1 MTSGPDGVEPGITP
15 DAKDWTWVLSR
26 PCPQCGFDAAQV
38 HPTDVGGQVVQDAH
52 HWVARLREPGA
63 TVRPAPSVWS
73 PLEYGCHV
81 RDVHRIFNHRIQLM
95 LNEHEPTFPNWD
107 QDATALAENYG
118 AQDPIAVADELL
130 DAATTVAETYASVP
144 ADAWPRRGLRSN
156 GSEFTISSIARY
168 HLHDVVHHAWDVSPR
183 H

>member
-1 MTSGPDGVEPGITP
+1 VTTSDDIEPD
-15 DAKDWTWVLSR
+15 DKDWTWVLDR
-26 PCPQCGFDAAQV
+26 ACPECGFDASAV
-38 HPTDVGGQVVQDAH
+38 PASD
-52 HWVARLREPGA
+52 VARRIRKDAIDWLTRLQRPGA
-63 TVRPAPSVWS
+63 TERPRPGVWS
-73 PLEYGCHV
+73 VLEYGCHV